1 IYYKLIGSEKLSE
14 DDIGKILS
22 IVIIFS
28 NQSDNRLK
36 NLAYRM
42 SLLYGLKTNDFVPM
56 YDLAINTGLMPV
68 VSLLKNVDG
77 ILGSNDS
84 FFSNLMDG
92 YVSSYK
98 NNNITYTEQQLALNK
113 FFQKNIDNP
122 ATIVAPTSYGKSELI
137 ISAISAA
144 KYKNILIIVP
154 SKSLLSQTRKRILD
168 AKIEWVD
175 RAISHPE
182 MYQPIM
188 ENCVCVLTQERAS
201 RLLNKNKSLVFD
213 ITIVDEA
220 HNILDKDGRN
230 ILLASVIK
238 VLEYRNPKL
247 SIKYLTPFLEHTES
261 LDIKDSSI
269 ETKSFKVTESVK
281 SESFYVADYRKGSNS
296 SCYYDQ
302 YWDDFLI
309 RNK

>member
-1 IYYKLIGSEKLSE
+1 
-14 DDIGKILS
+14 
-22 IVIIFS
+22 
-28 NQSDNRLK
+28 
-36 NLAYRM
+36 
-42 SLLYGLKTNDFVPM
+42 
-56 YDLAINTGLMPV
+56 
-68 VSLLKNVDG
+68 
-77 ILGSNDS
+77 
-84 FFSNLMDG
+84 
-92 YVSSYK
+92 
-98 NNNITYTEQQLALNK
+98 
-113 FFQKNIDNP
+113 
-122 ATIVAPTSYGKSELI
+122 
-137 ISAISAA
+137 
-144 KYKNILIIVP
+144 
-154 SKSLLSQTRKRILD
+154 RKRILD

-281 SESFYVADYRKGSNS
+281 SESFYVADYRKG
-296 SCYYDQ
+296 
-302 YWDDFLI
+302 
-309 RNK
+309 

>member
-1 IYYKLIGSEKLSE
+1 
-14 DDIGKILS
+14 
-22 IVIIFS
+22 
-28 NQSDNRLK
+28 
-36 NLAYRM
+36 
-42 SLLYGLKTNDFVPM
+42 M

-188 ENCVCVLTQERAS
+188 ENCVCVLTQER
-201 RLLNKNKSLVFD
+201 
-213 ITIVDEA
+213 
-220 HNILDKDGRN
+220 
-230 ILLASVIK
+230 
-238 VLEYRNPKL
+238 
-247 SIKYLTPFLEHTES
+247 
-261 LDIKDSSI
+261 
-269 ETKSFKVTESVK
+269 
-281 SESFYVADYRKGSNS
+281 
-296 SCYYDQ
+296 
-302 YWDDFLI
+302 
-309 RNK
+309 

>member
-1 IYYKLIGSEKLSE
+1 
-14 DDIGKILS
+14 
-22 IVIIFS
+22 
-28 NQSDNRLK
+28 
-36 NLAYRM
+36 
-42 SLLYGLKTNDFVPM
+42 
-56 YDLAINTGLMPV
+56 
-68 VSLLKNVDG
+68 
-77 ILGSNDS
+77 
-84 FFSNLMDG
+84 
-92 YVSSYK
+92 
-98 NNNITYTEQQLALNK
+98 
-113 FFQKNIDNP
+113 
-122 ATIVAPTSYGKSELI
+122 I

-309 RNK
+309 RNKNLGYLDYLKKNSSGKNIVYFNRPKNIQKFAWELSNSLPAIHSKEIDMAIREISASTHSEYLLISCMKYGVLYHHGSMTDAVRSYVEHLFRSCSDIKYLITSSTLLEGVNLPVERLFLFEIKKGLRK